1 MVPEDHG
8 DTRLPE
14 EEERARGSQDLN
26 LVLGVKKSLREG
38 HANSKQPWMIA
49 NYVFHD
55 GIKINTL
62 LADPGLGVPGLS
74 VLMDLVMLDLDEEG
88 DLDLI
93 ALMGMER
100 LLDGLRN
107 KPGEAITQD
116 NFNFLR

>member
-8 DTRLPE
+8 ESRLPE
-14 EEERARGSQDLN
+14 EEERTSGSHELN
-26 LVLGVKKSLREG
+26 LELGVRKSLREG
-38 HANSKQPWMIA
+38 RANSKQP
-49 NYVFHD
+49 
-55 GIKINTL
+55 L

-74 VLMDLVMLDLDEEG
+74 VLMELVMLDLDEEG

-107 KPGEAITQD
+107 KPGDAITQE
-116 NFNFLR
+116 NF